1 MRRTILPTV
10 FSSFLNGFFNAFTR
24 PAQKHFRCY
33 VLGLV
38 LMIRFRSIQRI
49 ADALDEGRVDS
60 LHHFLRDAAWD
71 HREVIRTSRETLLR
85 TLPASRRTLLIID
98 DTPIERHGRQIEG
111 AGWHHG
117 PRGLLWGQCAVTAV
131 VRSGSMNLFW
141 DVRGYRP
148 KKTCRA
154 EDFRS
159 KIDLAQEIL
168 READLEG
175 RDFIVVMDSW
185 YACKRILN
193 QIEHLRWT
201 FVTSVRSNRLVVIN
215 GHKTRVA
222 NLTKGPH
229 VYREVRLPNGSTVL
243 ATERPAYLPG
253 FGRVKVVI
261 GKTRH
266 DRRFMITNDLGL
278 SMAQVVRTYAQ
289 RVWIETTHE
298 NVKQHLGLGE
308 LRVRSWQAAQRH
320 WALVLVAHN
329 ALVLWDADR
338 RERRGRRTFGQIIRD
353 FRTQYERPHRLRPCA
368 KTLQLAA

>member
-10 FSSFLNGFFNAFTR
+10 FSSFLKRFFNGFTR

-33 VLGLV
+33 VLGLI

-49 ADALDEGRVDS
+49 ADAFDDRRVDA
-60 LHHFLRDAAWD
+60 LHHFLRDGAWD
-71 HREVIRTSRETLLR
+71 HREVIRQSREAVMCKLPKDKDALLV
-85 TLPASRRTLLIID
+85 ID
-98 DTPIERHGRQIEG
+98 DTPIERHGPEIEG
-111 AGWHHG
+111 AGCHHG

-141 DVRGYRP
+141 DVKGYRP
-148 KKTCRA
+148 KKTCA
-154 EDFRS
+154 VKDFRS

-168 READLEG
+168 READLFG
-175 RDFIVVMDSW
+175 RDFTVVMDSW

-193 QIEHLRWT
+193 QIADLRWT

-229 VYREVRLPNGSTVL
+229 VYCEVRLPNGSTVL
-243 ATERPAYLPG
+243 AAERQAYLPG
-253 FGRVKVVI
+253 FGPVKVVI

-266 DRRFMITNDLGL
+266 DRRFMITNNLGL

-289 RVWIETTHE
+289 RVWIETMHE

-308 LRVRSWQAAQRH
+308 LHVRSWRAAQRH

-329 ALVLWDADR
+329 ALVLWDAAQ

-353 FRTQYERPHRLRPCA
+353 FRAQYERPHRQCPRV